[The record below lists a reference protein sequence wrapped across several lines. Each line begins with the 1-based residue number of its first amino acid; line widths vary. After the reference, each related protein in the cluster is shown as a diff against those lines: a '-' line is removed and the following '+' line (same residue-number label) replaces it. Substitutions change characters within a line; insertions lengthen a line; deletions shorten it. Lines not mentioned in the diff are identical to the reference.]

1 MASIT
6 DDLLK
11 KLKNSKNIQA
21 FFDENEDKF
30 IKETPLSFL
39 NHIINTKNMTVAQVA
54 KISGSTEYVY
64 KVFNGTRKPSRN
76 IIIAIAFGVELS
88 FEETQLLLRIS
99 KQAILDS
106 RDKRDSIIIYGLM
119 NRLSIYEVDDLL
131 YKNDLI
137 TIKKYN

>member
-11 KLKNSKNIQA
+11 KLKNSKNIQV